1 MVNILIKTDS
11 KFNINRD
18 RIKNTIARFLNEKK
32 VKGHIEISISI
43 VGDRMMRQLNKK
55 YRNIETTTDVLSFPL
70 SADER
75 TSTRFVDPPDNVLRL
90 GDIIVS
96 YPQAIEQAA
105 QQNKMV
111 YDKIDELV
119 EHGLLH
125 LMGIHHE

>member
-18 RIKNTIARFLNEKK
+18 RIKNTIAKFLSEKK

-55 YRNIETTTDVLSFPL
+55 YRDTDTTTDVLSFPL
-70 SADER
+70 SSDEG
-75 TSTRFVDPPDNVLRL
+75 TSSRFVDPPDNVLRL

-96 YPQAIEQAA
+96 YPQAIEQSA